1 MRIDDTQQFD
11 VRHTREMPRTTAI
24 KQTRRL
30 VVLVLGSTL
39 IVAGIALT
47 ILPVFPGFPLIFLG
61 LTVLSWEFA
70 WAKRLLVS
78 TKQKF
83 KDFRDAR
90 RNQRA

>member
-1 MRIDDTQQFD
+1 MRIYDTQQFEAQ
-11 VRHTREMPRTTAI
+11 RTREMPRITAI

-30 VVLVLGSTL
+30 VVLILGTTL
-39 IVAGIALT
+39 VAAGIVLT

-70 WAKRLLVS
+70 WAKRLLYTMKS
-78 TKQKF
+78 KI

>member
-1 MRIDDTQQFD
+1 MRIDDTQQFE

-24 KQTRRL
+24 KQTRRI
-30 VVLVLGSTL
+30 VVLVLGCTL
-39 IVAGIALT
+39 IAAGLAL
-47 ILPVFPGFPLIFLG
+47 IVLPGPFSIPLVFLG

-90 RNQRA
+90 RNPPA